1 MDIGRT
7 SLLKHTINT
16 GDAMP
21 EAKGFYAVGPEK
33 AEFIRNEIK
42 DMLNRGIIRPSVS
55 PWAAPVVLIQKKEGT
70 FRFCVNYL
78 FNLASSPNFIVLGQM
93 TIITKIKVHKTG
105 LKRAQRCRI
114 DSRKSKN

>member
-1 MDIGRT
+1 
-7 SLLKHTINT
+7 
-16 GDAMP
+16 MP

-70 FRFCVNYL
+70 FCFCVDYR
-78 FNLASSPNFIVLGQM
+78 NLNAITKPDKYPLPALIHFWIVLENLIGSLES
-93 TIITKIKVHKTG
+93 TLPLGTG
-105 LKRAQRCRI
+105 KLK
-114 DSRKSKN
+114 